1 MAVTEA
7 MPIPDLGPL
16 DSMNS
21 AQEIRNAKYSP
32 FGTKSLPLVRNI
44 VAGQLRK
51 VGCEEL
57 APNGPYG

>member
-16 DSMNS
+16 DSMDS
-21 AQEIRNAKYSP
+21 
-32 FGTKSLPLVRNI
+32 LVRNI